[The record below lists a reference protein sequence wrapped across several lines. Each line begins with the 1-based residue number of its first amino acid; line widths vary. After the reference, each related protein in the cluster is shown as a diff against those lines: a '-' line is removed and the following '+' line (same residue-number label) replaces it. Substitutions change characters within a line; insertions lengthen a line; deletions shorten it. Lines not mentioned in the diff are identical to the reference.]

1 MCVLTVCSCNRITRL
16 IKVPFSLLLYSV
28 RKANLTHWFSVQRK
42 EAERPKVEVVQE
54 EEEVVVHED
63 NEWGEQ
69 KKLVQ
74 CPNCNIVC
82 VLLVFLLLCFNI
94 QKCGAQVLSW
104 YQR

>member
-1 MCVLTVCSCNRITRL
+1 MCVLTVCSCNMIPRL
-16 IKVPFSLLLYSV
+16 IKVPFLLLLYSV
-28 RKANLTHWFSVQRK
+28 RKANLTHLFSVQRT

-54 EEEVVVHED
+54 EEEVVHED

-74 CPNCNIVC
+74 CPKCNIVF
-82 VLLVFLLLCFNI
+82 VLLFFCVNI